1 MPTNYPTS
9 VDVFSDPTPNDPMT
23 SPSHADQHGN
33 VNDAV
38 TAIQT
43 FVGTSSAPKFA
54 TTTSPSLVGVPTTP
68 TPATG
73 SNTTQVANA
82 TFVTAAVATETTNRT
97 TAVALKANIASPAF
111 TGVPTAPTATVGT
124 NTTQLATTAFVLA
137 NAGTSGE
144 FEGTLVYDIRNY
156 GTVDPTGSVDSTAAI
171 LAALAACAAS
181 TNGGIVWLG
190 PGTFKISS
198 TLSVSKTTVSIM
210 GAGIAVTTL
219 QPTSAVTGSVLY
231 VHTNPFSAA
240 PPYVAGTFSGFT
252 IDGTNSASGGIKGLD
267 MGDIVGATLEIAS
280 QNFRGT
286 NGIGIYMNNLTGWC
300 EDLKMRVAVNSCTVG
315 CVFTVNGGYNSF
327 GYGNIDIFIAPGDG
341 TYTNQT
347 GIQIYNSALIYHGK
361 FTVRGGVQ
369 KAGCIGLQTIAVGS
383 TYGGLQY
390 EQFDI
395 VIEVETNDSGIVP
408 IKLDSFTLFSG
419 GGVVD
424 TSAGNYSANST
435 VSYQDGV
442 NFNGWWNV
450 PGFTPG
456 LGTFSNGA
464 GYAYFPAGTSTA
476 GGATSTT
483 PTFVSGTT
491 QVLNANV
498 DTMLYVETTTAA
510 SLAIAMGPTA
520 PPSIGL
526 VSTIASTVGDFYS
539 IRVPA
544 GWTTK
549 ITGTIADLNINA
561 VSC

>member
-9 VDVFSDPTPNDPMT
+9 IDAPTDPTSSNPMNAPSHSGQHTNANDAIVAIETFLGTASAPNFAKTT
-23 SPSHADQHGN
+23 SP
-33 VNDAV
+33 
-38 TAIQT
+38 T
-43 FVGTSSAPKFA
+43 FVGIP
-54 TTTSPSLVGVPTTP
+54 LTP
-68 TPATG
+68 TPTTG
-73 SNTTQVANA
+73 ANTTQVANA
-82 TFVTAAVATETTNRT
+82 TFVTSAVATETTNRT
-97 TAVALKANIASPAF
+97 VAVALKANIASPAF

-144 FEGTLVYDIRNY
+144 FEGTFVYDIRNY
-156 GTVDPTGSVDSTAAI
+156 GTVDPTGSADSTAAI

-181 TNGGIVWLG
+181 ANGGIVWLG

-210 GAGIAVTTL
+210 GAGVAVTTL
-219 QPTSAVTGSVLY
+219 QHTSAVTGSVLY
-231 VHTNPFSAA
+231 VHTSPFSAA
-240 PPYVAGTFSGFT
+240 PPYVAGRFTGFT

-280 QNFRGT
+280 SNFRGT

-327 GYGNIDIFIAPGDG
+327 GYGDIDIFIAPGDG
-341 TYTNQT
+341 TYNNET
-347 GIQIYNSALIYHGK
+347 GIQIYTSALIYHGK

-383 TYGGLQY
+383 DYGGLQG
-390 EQFDI
+390 ELLDI
-395 VIEVETNDSGIVP
+395 AIEVETNDSGIVP

-419 GGVVD
+419 SGIVD
-424 TSAGNYSANST
+424 TNNGNYTANST
-435 VSYQDGV
+435 VSWQGGV
-442 NFNGWWNV
+442 NFNGWWGVN
-450 PGFTPG
+450 GFTPG
-456 LGTFSNGA
+456 LGAFSNPS
-464 GYAYFPAGTSTA
+464 GYADFPAGTNTS
-476 GGATSTT
+476 GGATATA
-483 PTFVSGTT
+483 PTFVSGTG

-498 DTMLYVETTTAA
+498 DTILYIEVTTAA
-510 SLAIAMGPTA
+510 SLTV
-520 PPSIGL
+520 SIGPSL
-526 VSTIASTVGDFYS
+526 PAGNHIITAESAALGLQT

-544 GWTTK
+544 GWYAT